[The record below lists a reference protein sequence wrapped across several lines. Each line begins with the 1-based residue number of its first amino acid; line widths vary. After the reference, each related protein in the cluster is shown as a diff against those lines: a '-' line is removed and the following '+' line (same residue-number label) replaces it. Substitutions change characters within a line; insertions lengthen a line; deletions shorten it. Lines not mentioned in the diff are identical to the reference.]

1 VICYELELFSI
12 LKGGKDMQSAIER
25 NHVIIKL
32 DNGEDLFEAL
42 ARVIDKHGIES
53 GLILSGIGMLRDL
66 KIGFYNGT
74 EYNKERFADPKELLS
89 MHGSVASGQE
99 NRIHIHVGLA
109 NNEHKVFGGHLF
121 SAKVCMLNE
130 IVLLK
135 LDEITLKREL
145 NEKSGLLELKIL
157 EGK

>member
-1 VICYELELFSI
+1 LLSI
-12 LKGGKDMQSAIER
+12 FEGGKDMQSAKEG
-25 NHVIIKL
+25 NHIIIKL
-32 DNGEDLFEAL
+32 DDGEDLFKAMTEA
-42 ARVIDKHGIES
+42 INKHEIES
-53 GLILSGIGMLRDL
+53 GLILSGIGMLGDFE
-66 KIGFYNGT
+66 IGFYNGN
-74 EYNKERFADPKELLS
+74 EYIKERFADPMELLS
-89 MHGSVASGQE
+89 MHGSIAKEEGS
-99 NRIHIHVGLA
+99 RIHIHVGLA

-145 NEKSGLLELKIL
+145 NEKSGLLELRVI